1 MRGTMKARRR
11 KAGRGF
17 VLIAVMWAGLALL
30 IAVGAHLATTRGDA
44 MTARAEQETAR
55 AVMLARSG
63 LNLALAALAAGDAA
77 LPVPRDGTPWIIG
90 MAEGEVVLRVED
102 EAGKI
107 DVNHAPVEILRPA
120 LARLGAQAGV
130 DAFEA
135 SNLAQA
141 IVARREAGGAIGSLE
156 ELAAALDLDPAVAQ
170 AATGMLT
177 TLNLTPRIDP
187 ASAPAAVLASLPGVG
202 EGEAED
208 IVARRR
214 AGGPVPRLGAAAVWL
229 APREGPTYRITAEA
243 TLSTGIRAR
252 LSALVAARGI
262 GFRGGRMEYEVL
274 WVGGAR

>member
-1 MRGTMKARRR
+1 MRGAVKARRR
-11 KAGRGF
+11 RAGRGF

-30 IAVGAHLATTRGDA
+30 VGVGAHLATTRGDA

-63 LNLALAALAAGDAA
+63 INLALAALAAGEEA
-77 LPVPRDGTPWIIG
+77 LPVARDGAPWTVV
-90 MAEGEVVLRVED
+90 MAEGTVTLRVED

-120 LARLGAQAGV
+120 LARMGAIAGV

-156 ELAAALDLDPAVAQ
+156 ELADALDLDPAVAR
-170 AATGMLT
+170 AAAGMLT

-187 ASAPAAVLASLPGVG
+187 GSAPAAVLASLPGVG

-208 IVARRR
+208 IVASRR
-214 AGGPVPRLGAAAVWL
+214 AGGPAPRLGAAAVWL
-229 APREGPTYRITAEA
+229 APRKGPTYRVTADA
-243 TLSTGIRAR
+243 VLSTGIRSR

-262 GFRGGRMEYEVL
+262 GFRGGRMEYEIL
-274 WVGGAR
+274 WVGGAP